1 MSRSIAPLLL
11 LVVSTLAPICVSAAD
26 WTIPVAGN
34 AFRLEPTDE
43 GRRGGFQR
51 NGSLRLSK
59 PSDQYVVFF
68 RVDRP
73 ATFQLSARVRSH
85 GDGGSVRWKV
95 LDRSFSV
102 KAQGNEFESVQVG
115 EIVAEKTGYVRIEM
129 SGEEGN
135 SPEGVELQDLQVS
148 SQTEGLVVDFVRSND
163 GNMFYWGRRGP
174 SVHLTYETPRNLS
187 LQYAYSEITVPTGMD
202 LEGSY
207 FMANGFSEGYFG
219 FQVNGPQER
228 RVLFSVW
235 SPFQTDNP
243 KEIPEEQRI
252 QKLASGPDV
261 RIGEFGN
268 EGSGGQSYLIYPWQ
282 AGTTYRFL
290 TEVKPDPN
298 STEHTIYTSWFGNKE
313 QDEWRLIASFRRPKT
328 STHLRGFHSFLENFN
343 PQVGHLTR
351 GANYGNVW
359 VVDTQGEWHECV
371 RARLS
376 ADATA
381 KGRHRLDFDGGAKG
395 NHFFMQNCGF
405 FDQTGR
411 VGEVFS
417 RESTATDK
425 PRIDF
430 ASLPR

>member
-1 MSRSIAPLLL
+1 MIRSITCSLL
-11 LVVSTLAPICVSAAD
+11 LVISTLAPRWATAAD
-26 WTIPVAGN
+26 WTIPIAGN
-34 AFRLEPTDE
+34 TFRLEPAEE

-51 NGSLRLSK
+51 DGSIRLAK
-59 PSDQYVVFF
+59 PSDRFVAFF

-73 ATFQLSARVRSH
+73 TPFQLSARVRSTKDA
-85 GDGGSVRWKV
+85 GTVQLKV
-95 LDRSFSV
+95 LDRSFSLKSDGKEYV
-102 KAQGNEFESVQVG
+102 TTPVG
-115 EIVAEKTGYVRIEM
+115 ELVAEKPGYIRIEIA
-129 SGEEGN
+129 GEEGDGL
-135 SPEGVELQDLQVS
+135 EGVEIQELQVS

-174 SVHLTYETPRNLS
+174 SVHLNYETPKNVS
-187 LQYAYSEITVPTGMD
+187 LQYAYSEITVPVGMD
-202 LEGSY
+202 VEGSY

-219 FQVNGPQER
+219 FQVNAPKER

-235 SPFQTDNP
+235 SPFKTDNP

-282 AGTTYRFL
+282 AGATYRFL

-298 STEHTIYTSWFGNKE
+298 STEHTLYTAWFGDKAQN
-313 QDEWRLIASFRRPKT
+313 EWRLIASFRRPKT
-328 STHLRGFHSFLENFN
+328 STYLRGFHSFLENFN
-343 PQVGHLTR
+343 PQFGHLAR
-351 GANYGNVW
+351 GADYGNVW
-359 VVDTQGEWHECV
+359 VVDTEGKWYECS

-381 KGRHRLDFDGGAKG
+381 RGRHRLDFDGGARG

-411 VGEVFS
+411 VGEFFS
-417 RESTATDK
+417 RDSTASDK
-425 PRIDF
+425 PEIDF
-430 ASLPR
+430 ASLPK